1 MLAIRFLGQGRV
13 ALEEMPVP
21 EPQGEQVLVRVRA
34 AAICGTDRENLEGP
48 GQETVPGH
56 ESAGEVAAVGRT
68 SRWKPGDRVAI
79 NCHITCGACEHCLR
93 GDLFFCPEL
102 AIVGFDIHGGFAEY
116 ALVPEA
122 CCMPLP
128 DDLSYEVG
136 ALLVDMLGTAYR
148 GVKRAGLL
156 PGDRVA
162 VWGAGP
168 IGLSALLVASRLG
181 AEVAMVDPNGY
192 RRGMAQALGAALALD
207 PGTQD
212 VESTLWDWTGGR
224 GVDAA
229 FACVGSE
236 QAAAQA
242 LRAVRNRGKMAFLGV
257 GYRFVVNP
265 WEGLIRRELTLY
277 GSRSFVLSEWD
288 EMVSLVRRGLPVE
301 SIVTHRFPLQEAEAA
316 FALFRT
322 GQCGKVLLQP

>member
-1 MLAIRFLGQGRV
+1 MLTVRFLGQGRV

-21 EPQGEQVLVRVRA
+21 EPHGEQVLVHVRA

-56 ESAGEVAAVGRT
+56 ESAGEVAAVGRA
-68 SRWKPGDRVAI
+68 SRWKPGARVAI

-102 AIVGFDIHGGFAEY
+102 TIVGFDIHGGFAEY
-116 ALVPEA
+116 TLVPEA
-122 CCMPLP
+122 CCTPLP
-128 DDLSYEVG
+128 DDISCEVG

-168 IGLSALLVASRLG
+168 IGLSALLVMSRLG
-181 AEVAMVDPNGY
+181 AEVAIADPNGY
-192 RRGMAQALGAALALD
+192 RREMAQTLGAALALD
-207 PGTQD
+207 PGAED
-212 VESTLWDWTGGR
+212 VESILWDWTDGR

-229 FACVGSE
+229 FECVGNE
-236 QAAAQA
+236 RAAAQA
-242 LRAVRNRGKMAFLGV
+242 LRTVRNRGKMSFLGV
-257 GYRFVVNP
+257 SHRFAVNP
-265 WEGLIRRELTLY
+265 WEDLIRRELTLY

-288 EMVSLVRRGLPVE
+288 EMISLVRRGLPVE

>member
-1 MLAIRFLGQGRV
+1 MLAVRFLGQGRV
-13 ALEEMPVP
+13 ALEEMPTP
-21 EPQGEQVLVRVRA
+21 EPQGEQVLVRIRA

-56 ESAGEVAAVGRT
+56 ESAGEVAAVGQA

-116 ALVPEA
+116 ALVPGA

-128 DDLSYEVG
+128 DDISYDVG

-168 IGLSALLVASRLG
+168 IGLSAFLVASRLG
-181 AEVAMVDPNGY
+181 AEAAVVDLNPY
-192 RRGMAQALGAALALD
+192 RREMARRIGAHLALD
-207 PGTQD
+207 PAQD
-212 VESTLWDWTGGR
+212 DVHAALLDWTHGR

-229 FACVGSE
+229 FECVGSE

-242 LRAVRNRGKMAFLGV
+242 LRAVRNRGKMAFIGV
-257 GYRFVVNP
+257 SHRFTVNP
-265 WEGLIRRELTLY
+265 WEDLIRRELTLY

-288 EMVSLVRRGLPVE
+288 EVLSLVRRGLPVE
-301 SIVTHRFPLQEAEAA
+301 SIVTHRFPLREAEAA

-322 GQCGKVLLQP
+322 AQCGKVLLQP

>member
-116 ALVPEA
+116 ALVPGA

-242 LRAVRNRGKMAFLGV
+242 LRAVRSRGKMAFLGV

-265 WEGLIRRELTLY
+265 WEDLIRRELTLY